1 MGKTVV
7 LAGALDTKGAEFS
20 YVRKVIRRAGLD
32 VLTVDFGVLGEPA
45 FVPDISRAE
54 VAQAG
59 GGDLERW
66 RSGEHKDEAMAG
78 MAAALAVVVR
88 RLFDEGRLDGIFSM
102 GGSGGTSVATTAM
115 RTLPV
120 GVPKLVASTVGGG
133 DVSGYAGTKDITF
146 MPSVVDIAGFNRI
159 SQRIYANAAAA
170 IAGMVAAEPP
180 AAEQAT
186 MIAASMFGN
195 TTAAVDQARARM
207 EGQGYEVLVFHATGT
222 GGRAMEDLVRDGYF
236 QGVLDLTTTE
246 LADEVCGGV
255 MSAGPDRGRAAP
267 ASGVPALLVPGCVD
281 MANFG
286 APQTVPARYAGRH
299 LYNWNPNVTLLRTN
313 AAENTRIGEMLA
325 AAANAATGPVAV
337 LLPLRGVS
345 MLDSPGGQFWDPA
358 ADRACYEAIRAHLKP
373 SVPVEEVDANIND
386 EAFAQRAADL
396 LLAMIRETSQ
406 QRK

>member
-267 ASGVPALLVPGCVD
+267 ASGVPVVLVPGCVD

-373 SVPVEEVDANIND
+373 SVPVEEIDANIND

-396 LLAMIRETSQ
+396 LLAMIRETSR

>member
-45 FVPDISRAE
+45 FIPDISRAE

-186 MIAASMFGN
+186 MIAVSMFGN

-267 ASGVPALLVPGCVD
+267 ASGVPVVLVPGCVD
-281 MANFG
+281 MAIFG

-299 LYNWNPNVTLLRTN
+299 VYNWNPNVTLLRTN

-386 EAFAQRAADL
+386 EAFAQRAADV